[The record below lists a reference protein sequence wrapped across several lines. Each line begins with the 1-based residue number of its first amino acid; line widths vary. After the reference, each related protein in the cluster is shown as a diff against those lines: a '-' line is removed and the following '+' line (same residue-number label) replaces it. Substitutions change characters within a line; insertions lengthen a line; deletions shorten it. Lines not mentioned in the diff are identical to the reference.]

1 MTTGTKALIGAL
13 LAGTVGLVIFLFVH
27 FGNTPG
33 DPIKI
38 GASKAGACPHGQ
50 RDCLPDVSYIDT
62 NGVAYTPKSLTGK
75 VVVVNFWATWCGP
88 CRKEIPDL
96 SRVYDKYKDK
106 GLVIIGVLTD
116 DPSNQEL
123 LNFASDHEM
132 SYPIVRA
139 SSDILISYDYPRNLP
154 TTFVFDRS
162 GRMVD
167 SHVGPLKA
175 DQFSRDLDP
184 LLAAK

>member
-27 FGNTPG
+27 FGNNPG
-33 DPIKI
+33 EPIRI
-38 GASKAGACPHGQ
+38 GASKAGACPHGT

-96 SRVYDKYKDK
+96 SKVYDKYKDR
-106 GLVIIGVLTD
+106 GLVILGVLTD
-116 DPSNQEL
+116 EPDNQQL
-123 LNFASDHEM
+123 LNFASDHDM

-139 SSDILISYDYPRNLP
+139 SPDILQSYDYPRNLP

-162 GRMVD
+162 GHMVD
-167 SHVGPLKA
+167 AHVGPLKA
-175 DQFSRDLDP
+175 DQFSHQLEP